1 MIALNKA
8 KGPSQNELR
17 KAIQT
22 FQY

>member
-17 KAIQT
+17 KSIQS